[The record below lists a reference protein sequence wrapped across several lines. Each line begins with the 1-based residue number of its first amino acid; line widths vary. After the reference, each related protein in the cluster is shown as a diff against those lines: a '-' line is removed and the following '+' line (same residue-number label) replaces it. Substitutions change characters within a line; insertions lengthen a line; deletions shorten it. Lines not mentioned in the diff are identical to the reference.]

1 MTAYL
6 HDNVFDNG
14 LSAVKSG
21 AVGIYITKTQQP
33 TNYTEATSTYAV
45 GHKTTAAGS
54 IFPGAISAGATSG
67 RKITTLNV
75 TDGVVDGAGTNTAG
89 WYGIVDA
96 SVLLVANT
104 LSSSQSVTNG
114 NTFTL
119 GPFDVTLRGTT

>member
-14 LSAVKSG
+14 LSAVKDG
-21 AVGIYITKTQQP
+21 AVGIYITMTQQP
-33 TNYTEATSTYAV
+33 TNYTEATSTYDV
-45 GHKTTAAGS
+45 GNKVTSAGG
-54 IFPGAISAGATSG
+54 IFPGAISSGGTSG

-75 TDGVVDGAGTNTAG
+75 TDGTVDRAGTNTAG

-96 SVLLVANT
+96 STLLVANT
-104 LSSSQSVTNG
+104 LSASQSVTNG